1 MTKKEYN
8 EEIRSSAGVA
18 VQRANRFLSQ
28 LDLSLHINWGY
39 DGWSHNDL
47 SNAIGVYERD
57 SVLEGDISI
66 GFNVRNLYNW
76 FVREKNANPW
86 SDEYTILDEAIQT
99 NVFHEMGHGIVQFL
113 EDIIEYWDEDEELPF
128 YDNNQEMFDE
138 VLDNEEDAVEEFA
151 WAMYDNQLNDSALY
165 KLIDI
170 YLKWP
175 NSKDDI
181 AEKITRDVMSLLES
195 MLKMK

>member
-28 LDLSLHINWGY
+28 LDLSLHINWEY

-138 VLDNEEDAVEEFA
+138 VLDNEEDSVEEFA

-170 YLKWP
+170 YLKWS

-181 AEKITRDVMSLLES
+181 AERITRDVMSLLES